1 MIVTSNFLS
10 RSSPKTKKPSF
21 ETLTSFFPIIIFEPG
36 SVFPVIRWPWR
47 NLPLNSIEYDGGLII
62 VVSKTKSSENP
73 SQKKQWT
80 WAEIKKL
87 KPSEYDRLEKDID
100 TAHREGRIV

>member
-1 MIVTSNFLS
+1 MIQKKEAA
-10 RSSPKTKKPSF
+10 KT
-21 ETLTSFFPIIIFEPG
+21 
-36 SVFPVIRWPWR
+36 
-47 NLPLNSIEYDGGLII
+47 
-62 VVSKTKSSENP
+62 VSKTKSSENP

-100 TAHREGRIV
+100 AAHREGRIV